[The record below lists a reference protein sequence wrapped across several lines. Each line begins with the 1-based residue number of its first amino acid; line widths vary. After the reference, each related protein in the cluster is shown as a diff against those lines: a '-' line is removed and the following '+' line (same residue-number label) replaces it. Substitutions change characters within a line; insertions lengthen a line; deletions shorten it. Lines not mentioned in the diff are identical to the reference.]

1 MDTSNPTDKQEPTEE
16 NSLSEQT
23 NSSDA
28 TPTTTNEIVQPTPP
42 PSVTPKLQ
50 NSSVTLVLQW
60 LSYASWLWFSGAILW
75 LSASVI
81 GYFIQ
86 GANGYDTVE
95 VVAYPVAAVIVLL
108 LVASVVDFFYARR
121 EPEHKEGFAT
131 VIMVI
136 HAVIFALCG
145 IGMLITT
152 VFTLINLLIQG
163 GAVNSSGKLSLVIL
177 LMSLVGLVVYIAL
190 IARTTLVAKVKRL
203 PLIAIIIMAVFGV
216 GFVIAAF
223 TGPVANAIVAKQDK
237 QLETALPDVA
247 YAVDNYVHSNGKL
260 PNSLESLD
268 FSNSYYGGSAE
279 DTKAVVAQG
288 LVKYTPNTKAPRDE
302 GSIYYAQGE
311 DLSVKSGES
320 IKPSYMTYYY
330 RLCVTWHAEKKTG
343 GYTTDPVPAD
353 DLSSTS
359 GVSSSVI
366 NDPSYITTYTHKK
379 GEQCYDLSSTSY

>member
-23 NSSDA
+23 SSSDA
-28 TPTTTNEIVQPTPP
+28 TPTTNEIVQPTPP

-75 LSASVI
+75 LSAVVI
-81 GYFIQ
+81 GYF
-86 GANGYDTVE
+86 VE
-95 VVAYPVAAVIVLL
+95 GSSVVSEVEMVAYPIAAAVVLL
-108 LVASVVDFFYARR
+108 LTSAVIDLFYARR
-121 EPEHKEGFAT
+121 EPAHKEGFAT

-136 HAVIFALCG
+136 HAVIYALCG
-145 IGMLITT
+145 IGMLIIT
-152 VFTLINLLIQG
+152 VFSLINLLIQG
-163 GAVNSSGKLSLVIL
+163 GTTNIAGKGSLVIL
-177 LMSLVGLVVYIAL
+177 LMSLVGLVVYIGL
-190 IARTTLVAKVKRL
+190 IARITLSARIKRL
-203 PLIAIIIMAVFGV
+203 PIVIAAVMAVLCI

-247 YAVDNYVHSNGKL
+247 YAVDDYVRSNGKL
-260 PNSLESLD
+260 PNSLESID

-302 GSIYYAQGE
+302 GSIYYTQGE
-311 DLSVKSGES
+311 DSSLRTGES
-320 IKPSYMTYYY
+320 TKSSYLTYYY